1 MFKGDQI
8 NDLNLNLNTLKSND
22 SDLFV
27 ELKTKTEQFVMQ
39 LDKANSEI
47 AELREERERMR
58 EHQKQFEFVLEEKT
72 REASSLKADVQM
84 HVQHIAAQSQAIE
97 KLQEDLKQQQQQQE
111 QPQPSEQQLQQLQQ
125 TSEELNGLKARY
137 NELYSYLEKKNEVE
151 NQIQIKTNLNY
162 N

>member
-1 MFKGDQI
+1 MEILKGDQI
-8 NDLNLNLNTLKSND
+8 NELNLNLNTLKSND

-47 AELREERERMR
+47 AELKEERERAR

-97 KLQEDLKQQQQQQE
+97 KLQEDLKQQQQ
-111 QPQPSEQQLQQLQQ
+111 EQQQQPNEQLQQ

-137 NELYSYLEKKNEVE
+137 NELYSYLEKKNEVK
-151 NQIQIKTNLNY
+151 QLLKLQLIL
-162 N
+162 